1 MKKLESLALF
11 NEKQLSRQH
20 KSQILGGAPV
30 ATQGGTR
37 CTMATSTG
45 CQSYASDSSDGSVTT
60 YNAPYSEVNNPCQTT
75 IGSGGSGAGLGGNG

>member
-11 NEKQLSRQH
+11 NEKKLSKVH
-20 KSQILGGAPV
+20 KSQILGGAGI

-45 CQSYASDSSDGSVTT
+45 CQSYASDSNNGSVTT
-60 YNAPYSEVNNPCQTT
+60 YNQPYGEVSNPCNTPT
-75 IGSGGSGAGLGGNG
+75 APGNTGGGLAGY